1 MKQNISLKG
10 LLLAV
15 IALFGVVSMS
25 AQNRLSIE
33 PANFIS
39 HDVVKLQVN
48 FDKVNP
54 VAGMDFQVAL
64 PDFLEFVGKSVER
77 NESRFTSNTTISFNP
92 KNGKVLIASFAETE
106 LQGESGALLYIPV
119 KVKDGYNTE
128 MSGDITVGNI
138 TFTTWNGKE
147 SWSQDAFQVA
157 ASYNPYKIEFAPVA
171 ETVAINAG
179 TSSDLGIAI
188 SAECDV
194 IGFQAVVSVPEGYT
208 LGERAVLSDR
218 CPGDANM
225 TLRKDGNTYRL
236 IYYTLSNSPMSGNE
250 GLAFTLKV
258 TAPEGAPEN
267 ATIEFKDIVV
277 SYAAGKSANANNF
290 TVNVISGTPANNRLT
305 EKLNGLENEL
315 NAAVAEIA
323 EKYPAVKDQFTGS
336 AVSEAIETLRGEIA
350 TAFADGSLI
359 GKEAGFNDR
368 CDAISAEIAKLIT
381 DAAAANSDLQ
391 ESNRVAANNAA
402 YDATK
407 AEIAALQAALEAAKS
422 QAAANYPGTNN
433 ETAVNAAQEAINK
446 ASEGAKAAL
455 EAVASEGTYSY
466 TVDNEGINALIA
478 AIDESAKAQYEEA
491 QRVAANQAAYKASTD
506 EIAALQTALNAAK
519 LNVAQKYPGT
529 DVEAQTDAAQ
539 QAIDKAGEEAK
550 AALEAVASEGT
561 YNYTVDKEGI
571 NALIAAI
578 TEAAKAQYED
588 AQRVAANQAAYK
600 ATMGEIVALQNAL
613 NAAKLSVAQKY
624 PGTDVEA
631 QAQAAQQ
638 AIDNAKEGAK
648 AALEAV
654 ASEGTYNYTVD
665 KEGINALIAA
675 ITEAGKVQYEEAQRV
690 AANNAAYKA
699 TTDELAALQ
708 NALNAAKLNVA
719 QKYPGTD
726 VEAEAEAAQ
735 QAINAAA
742 EAAKTAL
749 DAVENAGTYNYS
761 VDKAGI
767 NKLIDAIVPAAK
779 AKYEEAQRVAANE
792 AAYKA
797 TSEEIAAL
805 QAKLEAAKASA
816 AQQYPNTDTE
826 AQQTAAQQAIDAAK
840 AGADAAYQAV
850 AQSGKY
856 NYTFDKA
863 EINKLIEAIPA
874 AAKAQYEEA
883 QRVAA
888 NEAAYKA
895 VTEKLAALQSALDAA
910 KAEAAEKYGDIDVTS
925 EVAAAQNSINA
936 AKAAADAIYKA
947 VATAGVFSYDVPVA
961 DIEALINAVTAKA
974 VAGSEANR
982 KAHNKA
988 AYDKAIATIDA
999 LQKELDAAVEAA
1011 EKNCPHANITSV
1023 LNKAQ
1028 TAITNARND
1037 ANVAYIAVDK
1047 AGVYSYTVD
1056 EAGIRALI
1064 EALSKSAAEQEA
1076 AYNETQRVA
1085 ANKAAYESI
1094 VAEINVLQASL
1105 EAAKETAATQYPNAD
1120 VSAEVAAAQNAI
1132 DAAKADAAKAL
1143 EAVAAEG
1150 VFNYTV
1156 DKDGINKLIE
1166 AVNTSAAEQEAAYNE
1181 AQRVAA
1187 NKAAYEAAVAEIDAL
1202 QTALDAAKETVA
1214 AQYPDAN
1221 VSAEVAAAQSAIDAA
1236 KADAAKALEAVAN
1249 EGTFNYAVDKD
1260 GINNL
1265 IDAIAASAA
1274 DQKEAARVAANKAAY
1289 EATLADIAKLQEALV
1304 AAKAEAESTYPES
1317 NVDALVAEVQ
1327 AAIDDITSAAN
1338 QSFDAVAAAGE
1349 YDYTF
1354 DSKPVEEM
1362 IAGIVPEAKKQADEA
1377 KRVAANEAAYQASL
1391 DKIAA
1396 LRESL
1401 STVKD
1406 KIAAEYPELDVTV
1419 LVNAADDAIIKAE
1432 ADAAAEYQ
1440 SVAEEGVYSYE
1451 VPVAEIEALIQEILT
1466 YAEENAV
1473 DSVYADDIDENT
1485 LIYTLS
1491 GVRVTRPQ
1499 QGKVNILVS
1508 KDGSA
1513 RKVFVK

>member
-290 TVNVISGTPANNRLT
+290 TVNVINGTPANNRLT

-466 TVDNEGINALIA
+466 TVDSEGINALIA
-478 AIDESAKAQYEEA
+478 AIDDSAKAQYEEA

-506 EIAALQTALNAAK
+506 ELAALQAALNEAK
-519 LNVAQKYPGT
+519 LNVAQKYQGT
-529 DVEAQTDAAQ
+529 DVEAQTAAAQ

-561 YNYTVDKEGI
+561 YNYNVDKEGI

-588 AQRVAANQAAYK
+588 AQRVAANQTAYK

-638 AIDNAKEGAK
+638 AID
-648 AALEAV
+648 
-654 ASEGTYNYTVD
+654 
-665 KEGINALIAA
+665 
-675 ITEAGKVQYEEAQRV
+675 
-690 AANNAAYKA
+690 
-699 TTDELAALQ
+699 
-708 NALNAAKLNVA
+708 
-719 QKYPGTD
+719 
-726 VEAEAEAAQ
+726 
-735 QAINAAA
+735 AAA

-895 VTEKLAALQSALDAA
+895 VTDKLAALQAALDAA

-982 KAHNKA
+982 KAHNKE
-988 AYDKAIATIDA
+988 AYDKAIASIDA

-1011 EKNCPHANITSV
+1011 EKDCPHANITSV

-1076 AYNETQRVA
+1076 AYNEAQRVA

-1401 STVKD
+1401 TTVKD

>member
-188 SAECDV
+188 RAECDV

-290 TVNVISGTPANNRLT
+290 TVNVINGTPANNRLT

-466 TVDNEGINALIA
+466 TVDSEGINALIA
-478 AIDESAKAQYEEA
+478 AIDDSAKAQYEEA

-506 EIAALQTALNAAK
+506 ELAALQAALNEAK

-631 QAQAAQQ
+631 QSQAAQQ
-638 AIDNAKEGAK
+638 AID
-648 AALEAV
+648 
-654 ASEGTYNYTVD
+654 
-665 KEGINALIAA
+665 
-675 ITEAGKVQYEEAQRV
+675 
-690 AANNAAYKA
+690 
-699 TTDELAALQ
+699 
-708 NALNAAKLNVA
+708 
-719 QKYPGTD
+719 
-726 VEAEAEAAQ
+726 
-735 QAINAAA
+735 AAA

-895 VTEKLAALQSALDAA
+895 VTDKLAALQGALDAA

-988 AYDKAIATIDA
+988 AYDKAIASIDA

-1011 EKNCPHANITSV
+1011 EKDCPHANITSV

-1076 AYNETQRVA
+1076 AYNEAQRVA

-1132 DAAKADAAKAL
+1132 DTAKADAAKAL

-1289 EATLADIAKLQEALV
+1289 EATLADIARLQEALV

-1406 KIAAEYPELDVTV
+1406 KIAEEYPELDVTV

-1485 LIYTLS
+1485 FIYTLS

>member
-290 TVNVISGTPANNRLT
+290 TVNVINGTPANNRLT

-381 DAAAANSDLQ
+381 DAAAADSDLQ

-455 EAVASEGTYSY
+455 EAVESEGTYSY
-466 TVDNEGINALIA
+466 TVDSEGINALIA
-478 AIDESAKAQYEEA
+478 AIDDSAKAQYEEA
-491 QRVAANQAAYKASTD
+491 QRVAANQAAYKANTD
-506 EIAALQTALNAAK
+506 ELAALQATLNETK

-571 NALIAAI
+571 NVLIAAI

-631 QAQAAQQ
+631 
-638 AIDNAKEGAK
+638 E
-648 AALEAV
+648 V
-654 ASEGTYNYTVD
+654 
-665 KEGINALIAA
+665 
-675 ITEAGKVQYEEAQRV
+675 
-690 AANNAAYKA
+690 
-699 TTDELAALQ
+699 
-708 NALNAAKLNVA
+708 
-719 QKYPGTD
+719 
-726 VEAEAEAAQ
+726 EAAQ

-805 QAKLEAAKASA
+805 Q
-816 AQQYPNTDTE
+816 
-826 AQQTAAQQAIDAAK
+826 
-840 AGADAAYQAV
+840 G
-850 AQSGKY
+850 
-856 NYTFDKA
+856 
-863 EINKLIEAIPA
+863 
-874 AAKAQYEEA
+874 
-883 QRVAA
+883 
-888 NEAAYKA
+888 
-895 VTEKLAALQSALDAA
+895 ALDAA

-1011 EKNCPHANITSV
+1011 EKDCPHANITSV

-1064 EALSKSAAEQEA
+1064 EALSK
-1076 AYNETQRVA
+1076 
-1085 ANKAAYESI
+1085 
-1094 VAEINVLQASL
+1094 
-1105 EAAKETAATQYPNAD
+1105 
-1120 VSAEVAAAQNAI
+1120 
-1132 DAAKADAAKAL
+1132 
-1143 EAVAAEG
+1143 
-1150 VFNYTV
+1150 
-1156 DKDGINKLIE
+1156 
-1166 AVNTSAAEQEAAYNE
+1166 SAAEQEAAYNE

-1289 EATLADIAKLQEALV
+1289 EATLADIARLQEALV